1 MTIHMRPM
9 TRLIYM
15 LAMLSCL
22 SVSAQR
28 IVPLAE
34 MKRVMPAYS
43 GSYIPNFEGFYST
56 AEPEEIDN
64 IDLRVIYDLSV
75 RIDTL
80 VRHDR
85 IAAEMGR
92 RYTSFYSLYLRE
104 LSKNHT
110 DRARTTTYG
119 WMDSCSVQYAA
130 TLYIDLRHRM
140 LEECVLLPNI
150 TNLLHTYKEPLPA
163 IEWVFDEAVCEILG
177 YRCRKARCSFRGRD
191 WTVWYAPDLP
201 VVAGF
206 WKFHGL
212 PGMVLAAEDVSGE
225 YRFRAV
231 GIEQPAEPLLRYR
244 VPSRKMSRERV
255 KKAARIVYDNP
266 IDAFFAEKGQDYF
279 VTLQDGQPRLVVPD
293 QCLPIPYN
301 PLELE

>member
-1 MTIHMRPM
+1 M

-15 LAMLSCL
+15 LAMLSCF

-28 IVPLAE
+28 IIPFAE
-34 MKRVMPAYS
+34 MKRMMPAYS
-43 GSYIPNFEGFYST
+43 GFYIPNFESFYST
-56 AEPEEIDN
+56 AEPEKIDN
-64 IDLRVIYDLSV
+64 IDLRIIYDLSV

-85 IAAEMGR
+85 IVAETGR

-110 DRARTTTYG
+110 DRTRTTTYG

-150 TNLLHTYKEPLPA
+150 TNLFHSYKEPLPI
-163 IEWVFDEAVCEILG
+163 IEWVLDEAVCEILG

-212 PGMVLAAEDVSGE
+212 PGMVLAAEDASGE

-255 KKAARIVYDNP
+255 KKAARTVYDNP

-279 VTLQDGQPRLVVPD
+279 VTLQDGQPRLVAPD

-301 PLELE
+301 PLERE